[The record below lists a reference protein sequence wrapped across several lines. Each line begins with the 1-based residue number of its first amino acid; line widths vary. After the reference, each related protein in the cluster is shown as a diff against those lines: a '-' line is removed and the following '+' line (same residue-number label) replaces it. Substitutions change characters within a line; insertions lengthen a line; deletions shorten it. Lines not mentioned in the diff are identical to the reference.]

1 LEYLLKIGP
10 IAAQEISYWVS
21 HFADFL
27 AIPYEKSWQ
36 NPGTR
41 HSEGPSGAWR
51 AQRAIFLMICCFLHL
66 KRHFWLTFRHPSKA
80 AAKD

>member
-1 LEYLLKIGP
+1 LKIGP
-10 IAAQEISYWVS
+10 VAAQEISYWVS

-51 AQRAIFLMICCFLHL
+51 AQRAIFPMIFLFFAP
-66 KRHFWLTFRHPSKA
+66 KKA
-80 AAKD
+80 LLAYLQASV

>member
-1 LEYLLKIGP
+1 MKIGP
-10 IAAQEISYWVS
+10 VAAQEISYWVS

-27 AIPYEKSWQ
+27 AIPYKS
-36 NPGTR
+36 PGRILELVTPR
-41 HSEGPSGAWR
+41 DRVVLGSLAR
-51 AQRAIFLMICCFLHL
+51 AARDFSNEFAVFLHL